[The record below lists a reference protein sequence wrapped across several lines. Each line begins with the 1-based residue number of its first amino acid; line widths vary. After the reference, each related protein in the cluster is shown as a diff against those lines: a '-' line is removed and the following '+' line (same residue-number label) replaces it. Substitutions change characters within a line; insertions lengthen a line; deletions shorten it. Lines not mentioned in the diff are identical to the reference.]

1 MIVPMF
7 PLGSVFL
14 PGDIV
19 PLRIFEPRYVEMMQQ
34 MLAGQTELDM
44 SFASVLIARGS
55 EVGGEDQR
63 RQLGVV
69 VHVEQCV
76 ATPEGGYG
84 IVGLAS
90 DVVEIEEWLTDM
102 PYPQAKITIR
112 PDLTSA
118 EGSAIDLQRRIKVAA
133 DAIDQMLQE
142 MYGPNTQSAI
152 LGSNYLDVVELER
165 MIANSESL
173 NDALWFVARH
183 LPAGP
188 DIRYDFLSS
197 MTSNDLMA
205 ALESGITHTQE
216 MLTFL
221 QLETD

>member
-19 PLRIFEPRYVEMMQQ
+19 PLRIFEPRYIEMMQQ

-55 EVGGEDQR
+55 EVGGQDQR
-63 RQLGVV
+63 RRLGVV

-90 DVVEIEEWLTDM
+90 DVVEIDEWLTDV

-118 EGSAIDLQRRIKVAA
+118 EGSALDLQLRIQVAA
-133 DAIDQMLQE
+133 DAIDQMLQQ

-152 LGSNYLDVVELER
+152 LGNNYLDAVELER
-165 MIANSESL
+165 MIANNETL

-188 DIRYDFLSS
+188 DIRYDFLSRR
-197 MTSNDLMA
+197 TSNDLMA

>member
-19 PLRIFEPRYVEMMQQ
+19 PLRIFEPRYVEMMQK

-63 RQLGVV
+63 RRLGVV
-69 VHVEQCV
+69 VHIEQCI

-90 DVVEIEEWLTDM
+90 DVVEIDEWLTDA

-118 EGSAIDLQRRIKVAA
+118 EGSANDLQQRVKVAA
-133 DAIDQMLQE
+133 NGINQMLQQ
-142 MYGPNTQSAI
+142 MYGPNTQSSI
-152 LGSNYLDVVELER
+152 LGSDYLDAVELER
-165 MIANSESL
+165 MLANSETL

-188 DIRYDFLSS
+188 DIRYDFLSCR
-197 MTSNDLMA
+197 TSNDLMA

-216 MLTFL
+216 LLTFL

>member
-1 MIVPMF
+1 MIVPVF

-19 PLRIFEPRYVEMMQQ
+19 PLRIFESRYVEMMQQ
-34 MLAGQTELDM
+34 MLGGQTELDM

-63 RQLGVV
+63 RQFGVV

-90 DVVEIEEWLTDM
+90 DVVEIDAWLTDA
-102 PYPQAKITIR
+102 PYPRAQITIR
-112 PDLTSA
+112 PDLTST
-118 EGSAIDLQRRIKVAA
+118 EGSVIDLRRRIKVAA
-133 DAIDQMLQE
+133 GTIDQMLQD
-142 MYGPNTQSAI
+142 MYGPNTQSVI
-152 LGSNYLDVVELER
+152 LGSSYLDLVELER
-165 MIANSESL
+165 MIANGESL

-188 DIRYDFLSS
+188 DIRYDFLSC
-197 MTSNDLMA
+197 MTSSDLMA

-216 MLTFL
+216 MLIFL

>member
-19 PLRIFEPRYVEMMQQ
+19 PLRIFEPRYVEMMQK

-63 RQLGVV
+63 RRLGVV

-84 IVGLAS
+84 IVGLAGN
-90 DVVEIEEWLTDM
+90 VVEIDEWLTDV

-118 EGSAIDLQRRIKVAA
+118 EGSATDLQQRIKVAA

-152 LGSNYLDVVELER
+152 LGNNYLDAVELER

-173 NDALWFVARH
+173 NGALWFVARH

-188 DIRYDFLSS
+188 DIRYDFLSCR
-197 MTSNDLMA
+197 TSNDLMA

-216 MLTFL
+216 LLTFL

>member
-19 PLRIFEPRYVEMMQQ
+19 PLRIFEPRYIEMMQQ
-34 MLAGQTELDM
+34 MLAGQTEIDM

-63 RQLGVV
+63 RRLGVV

-90 DVVEIEEWLTDM
+90 DVVEIDEWLTDA

-118 EGSAIDLQRRIKVAA
+118 EGSANDLQQRVKVAA
-133 DAIDQMLQE
+133 NGINQMLQQ
-142 MYGPNTQSAI
+142 MYGPNTQSSI
-152 LGSNYLDVVELER
+152 LGSDYLDAVELER
-165 MIANSESL
+165 MLANSETL

-188 DIRYDFLSS
+188 DIRYDFLSCR
-197 MTSNDLMA
+197 TSNDLMA

>member
-1 MIVPMF
+1 MIVPIF

-76 ATPEGGYG
+76 ATPDGGYG

-90 DVVEIEEWLTDM
+90 DVVEIDEWLIDA
-102 PYPQAKITIR
+102 PYPRALITIR
-112 PDLTSA
+112 PGLTSA
-118 EGSAIDLQRRIKVAA
+118 EGSALDVQDRIKVSA

-142 MYGPNTQSAI
+142 MYGPNTQASI
-152 LGSNYLDVVELER
+152 LDTSYLDAVEVER

-188 DIRYDFLSS
+188 DIRYDFLSCI
-197 MTSNDLMA
+197 TLNDLMA

>member
-19 PLRIFEPRYVEMMQQ
+19 PLRIFEPRYIEMMQQ
-34 MLAGQTELDM
+34 MLAGQTEIDM

-63 RQLGVV
+63 RRLGVV

-90 DVVEIEEWLTDM
+90 DVVEIDEWLTDA

-118 EGSAIDLQRRIKVAA
+118 EGSANDLQQRVKVAA
-133 DAIDQMLQE
+133 NGINQMLQQ
-142 MYGPNTQSAI
+142 MYGPNTQSSI
-152 LGSNYLDVVELER
+152 LGSDYLDAVELER
-165 MIANSESL
+165 MLANSETL

-188 DIRYDFLSS
+188 DIRYDFLSCR
-197 MTSNDLMA
+197 TSNDLMA

-216 MLTFL
+216 LLTFL

>member
-19 PLRIFEPRYVEMMQQ
+19 PLRIFEPRYVEMMQK

-63 RQLGVV
+63 RRLGVV
-69 VHVEQCV
+69 VHIEQCI

-90 DVVEIEEWLTDM
+90 DVVEIDEWLTDA

-118 EGSAIDLQRRIKVAA
+118 EGKAIDLQQRVKVAA
-133 DAIDQMLQE
+133 NGINQMLQQ
-142 MYGPNTQSAI
+142 MYGPNTQSSI
-152 LGSNYLDVVELER
+152 LGSDYLDAVELER
-165 MIANSESL
+165 MLANSETL

-188 DIRYDFLSS
+188 DIRYDFLSCR
-197 MTSNDLMA
+197 TSNDLMA

-216 MLTFL
+216 LLTFL

>member
-76 ATPEGGYG
+76 ATPDGGYG

-90 DVVEIEEWLTDM
+90 DVVEIDEWLIDA
-102 PYPQAKITIR
+102 PYPRALITIR
-112 PDLTSA
+112 PGLTSA
-118 EGSAIDLQRRIKVAA
+118 EGSALDVQDRIKVSA

-142 MYGPNTQSAI
+142 MYGPNTQASI
-152 LGSNYLDVVELER
+152 LDTSYLDAVEVER

-188 DIRYDFLSS
+188 DIRYDFLSCI
-197 MTSNDLMA
+197 TLNDLMA

>member
-19 PLRIFEPRYVEMMQQ
+19 PLRIFEPRYIEMMQQ
-34 MLAGQTELDM
+34 MLAGQTEIDM

-63 RQLGVV
+63 RRLGVV

-90 DVVEIEEWLTDM
+90 DVVEIDEWLTDA

-118 EGSAIDLQRRIKVAA
+118 EGSANDLQQRVKVAA
-133 DAIDQMLQE
+133 NGINQMLQQ
-142 MYGPNTQSAI
+142 MYGPNTQSSI
-152 LGSNYLDVVELER
+152 LGSDYLDAVELER
-165 MIANSESL
+165 MLANSESL
-173 NDALWFVARH
+173 NGALWFVARH

-188 DIRYDFLSS
+188 DIRYDFLSCR
-197 MTSNDLMA
+197 TSNDLMA

-216 MLTFL
+216 LLTFL

>member
-19 PLRIFEPRYVEMMQQ
+19 PLRIFEPRYVEMLQQ
-34 MLAGQTELDM
+34 MLAGQTEIDM

-63 RQLGVV
+63 RELGVL

-90 DVVEIEEWLTDM
+90 DVVEIEEWLTDA
-102 PYPQAKITIR
+102 PYPRAKITIR
-112 PDLTSA
+112 PGLTNTEDSSA
-118 EGSAIDLQRRIKVAA
+118 DLQQRIKTAA
-133 DAIDQMLQE
+133 DAINQILQQ
-142 MYGPNTQSAI
+142 MYGPNTQSAM
-152 LGSNYLDVVELER
+152 LGSSSLDSVELER
-165 MIANSESL
+165 VIAQSNSL
-173 NDALWFVARH
+173 TDALWFVARH

-188 DIRYDFLSS
+188 DIRYDFLSC
-197 MTSNDLMA
+197 MTSSDLMV

-216 MLTFL
+216 MLIFL

>member
-7 PLGSVFL
+7 PLGAVFL

-90 DVVEIEEWLTDM
+90 DVVEIEEWLTDV

-118 EGSAIDLQRRIKVAA
+118 EGSAIDLERRIKVAA

-142 MYGPNTQSAI
+142 MYGQNTQTEI
-152 LGSNYLDVVELER
+152 
-165 MIANSESL
+165 
-173 NDALWFVARH
+173 
-183 LPAGP
+183 
-188 DIRYDFLSS
+188 
-197 MTSNDLMA
+197 
-205 ALESGITHTQE
+205 
-216 MLTFL
+216 
-221 QLETD
+221 

>member
-19 PLRIFEPRYVEMMQQ
+19 PLRIFEPRYIEMMQQ
-34 MLAGQTELDM
+34 MLAGQTEIDM

-63 RQLGVV
+63 RRLGVV
-69 VHVEQCV
+69 VHIEQCV

-90 DVVEIEEWLTDM
+90 DVVEIDEWLTDA

-118 EGSAIDLQRRIKVAA
+118 EGSAIDLQQRVKVAA
-133 DAIDQMLQE
+133 NGINQMLQQ
-142 MYGPNTQSAI
+142 MYGPNTQSSI
-152 LGSNYLDVVELER
+152 LGSDYLDAVELER
-165 MIANSESL
+165 MLANSETL

-188 DIRYDFLSS
+188 DIRYDFLSCR
-197 MTSNDLMA
+197 TSNDLMA

-216 MLTFL
+216 LLTFL

>member
-19 PLRIFEPRYVEMMQQ
+19 PLRIFEPRYVEMMQK

-63 RQLGVV
+63 RRLGVV

-84 IVGLAS
+84 IVGLAGN
-90 DVVEIEEWLTDM
+90 VVEIDEWLTDV

-118 EGSAIDLQRRIKVAA
+118 EGSATDLQQRIKVAA
-133 DAIDQMLQE
+133 EAIDQMLQE

-152 LGSNYLDVVELER
+152 LGNNYLDAVELER
-165 MIANSESL
+165 MITNSESL
-173 NDALWFVARH
+173 NGALWFVARH

-188 DIRYDFLSS
+188 DIRYDFLSC

-216 MLTFL
+216 LLTFL

>member
-1 MIVPMF
+1 MIIPVF

-44 SFASVLIARGS
+44 SFVSVLIARGS

-63 RQLGVV
+63 RRLGVV

-90 DVVEIEEWLTDM
+90 DVVEVDEWLTDA
-102 PYPQAKITIR
+102 PYPRAQITIR
-112 PDLTSA
+112 ASLTSN
-118 EGSAIDLQRRIKVAA
+118 EDVAIDLQQRIQVAA
-133 DAIDQMLQE
+133 DTIDQMLQE

-165 MIANSESL
+165 MIANGASL
-173 NDALWFVARH
+173 NAALWFVARH

-188 DIRYDFLSS
+188 DIRYDFLSCI
-197 MTSNDLMA
+197 TPNNLMA